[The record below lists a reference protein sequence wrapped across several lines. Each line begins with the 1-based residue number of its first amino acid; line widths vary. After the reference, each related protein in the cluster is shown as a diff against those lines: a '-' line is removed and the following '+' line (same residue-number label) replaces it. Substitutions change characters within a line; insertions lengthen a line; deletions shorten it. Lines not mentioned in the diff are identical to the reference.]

1 MTTTTPRQ
9 PRHLATA
16 VLLRSRW
23 FLWACLTVAFCHMV
37 AAQPSTQVRPEV
49 MATDLDHPWAVAFLP
64 EGRFLVTERPGRM
77 RVIEPD
83 GRVHAPLGGV
93 PAVAASGQGGLLDI
107 ALDSGFA
114 RNRLLY
120 FCYAEPGDNGSSG
133 TALARARLN
142 EDLTSLQDVQVI
154 FRQQPKV
161 ASRLHFGCR
170 IAERQVGGKSDGTL
184 FLTLGE
190 RFSQRDAAQRLD
202 NHLGKVVR
210 VGKDGSV
217 PKDNPFIGRGGTLPE
232 IWSHGHRNGQGAAI
246 APDGQFWMTE
256 HGAMGGDEINLPRA
270 GGNHGWPVV
279 SFGVNYDGTPV
290 GTGQSGAPGMQA
302 PLHHWTP
309 SIAPSGMAFLTSDRY
324 GSGWQGGLFVGSLKF
339 RYLARLTLRDGRVV
353 GEERLLQNLKRRI
366 RDVRQ
371 GPDGWLY
378 VLTDEDKGQLLR
390 ILPAPMTK

>member
-1 MTTTTPRQ
+1 
-9 PRHLATA
+9 
-16 VLLRSRW
+16 
-23 FLWACLTVAFCHMV
+23 
-37 AAQPSTQVRPEV
+37 

-83 GRVHAPLGGV
+83 GHVHAPLGGV
-93 PAVAASGQGGLLDI
+93 PAVAASGQGGLLDLV
-107 ALDSGFA
+107 LDSDFA
-114 RNRLLY
+114 HNRLLY

-324 GSGWQGGLFVGSLKF
+324 GSGWKGSLFVGSLKF

-353 GEERLLQNLKRRI
+353 SEERLLQNLNRRI